1 MDQKEIDSLFNQ
13 GSISEFNKKQD
24 ELIKNLS
31 GKEKRE
37 ISPLD
42 PFGTVSSES
51 RKGKVIGQLSKVTE
65 ESEAGTNMV
74 MGYLENVLN
83 VVSRQQSFIKDI
95 LTRYK
100 ENPGAIH
107 TDEVLSYLNDN
118 NFAIEDLIFSAMDAF
133 QFQDIGRQKLMKVM
147 YTLARLNEYLNE
159 LLGGEENREKAFGHQ
174 IEKRTLE
181 KDKFKDDVDDIVHSY
196 KVTKPEET
204 PSVTATAAE
213 SVKPA
218 VKIEPPRPQPQ
229 PQTTPPQRPQPQSPP
244 VNRPP
249 ATPQVPIRP
258 VAQTPSQ
265 PQRPQQTPQSIRP
278 QPPSQPTPP
287 PQPRPQSPHVEALSK
302 STPTVAQSNADV
314 DDIIAEFQGK
324 KKKTEEASG
333 TRLDNSDIDNLIA
346 EFQKKNKPV

>member
-13 GSISEFNKKQD
+13 GSISEFNKKQE

-51 RKGKVIGQLSKVTE
+51 RRGKVIGQLSKVTE

-74 MGYLENVLN
+74 MGYLENVLS

-95 LTRYK
+95 LARIK

-181 KDKFKDDVDDIVHSY
+181 KDKFKEDVDDIVHSY
-196 KVTKPEET
+196 KVTKSEET
-204 PSVTATAAE
+204 PSADATASE
-213 SVKPA
+213 PPKPA
-218 VKIEPPRPQPQ
+218 IKIEPPRPQP
-229 PQTTPPQRPQPQSPP
+229 PTPPQQQRPQPQSTP

-249 ATPQVPIRP
+249 ASTQMPPRPTTQTTP
-258 VAQTPSQ
+258 Q
-265 PQRPQQTPQSIRP
+265 PQRPQQPPQPIRP
-278 QPPSQPTPP
+278 QPPSHPTPP
-287 PQPRPQSPHVEALSK
+287 PQPKPQPPHVEALSK
-302 STPTVAQSNADV
+302 STPSVAQSNADV

-324 KKKTEEASG
+324 KKKTDEASG

-346 EFQKKNKPV
+346 EFQKKNKPL